1 MAFALLVGGCA
12 IAPGAPESWPNSWDI
27 SGQRAALDAGAGD
40 PWCGYMAD
48 IRAHLDGAGPAPGE
62 DARAAALEA
71 VRAEAV
77 ASKDGDP
84 LWPFRKALI
93 CEYLQGAEEEAQVF
107 EWVTVAQFQDAAGL
121 AAGTPA
127 PEDGVS
133 PLVPVFDHLS
143 GAEPESIAPVDLSTP
158 EYCDTFETA
167 TLALSQQ
174 RGGIVGAL
182 GFPGSLRRA
191 PDWYAHIQ
199 VSYHRWGREAQE
211 RRRLAADRFALG
223 DAPRYCRRLH
233 AALERAAEFELK
245 DNLIFLLPE
254 LDDPEKSGRL
264 VVRDAAGHE
273 VVLDRVLAAAQL
285 GVGGEGGEAVD
296 FFAEDLAAAP
306 GLKGAVDRTNNL
318 PPPKVFSIHF
328 DYNRREPIADDP
340 QIGALKAELASRS
353 PEEPLRFVLSGH
365 ADCAG
370 PRWYNT
376 MISEDRVKSV
386 FEGIIR
392 PALLMRGFPEAA
404 LADKKRFKLV
414 GLGEGAP
421 AVKSGPRCEATD
433 ENRRVVVVVQ

>member
-1 MAFALLVGGCA
+1 MALALMLGGCA
-12 IAPGAPESWPNSWDI
+12 LAPGAPDAWDV
-27 SGQRAALDAGAGD
+27 SGQRAALGAVADD

-48 IRAHLDGAGPAPGE
+48 IRAHLDGAGPAPSQE
-62 DARAAALEA
+62 ARDAALSA
-71 VRAEAV
+71 VRAEAS

-107 EWVTVAQFQDAAGL
+107 EWVTVAQFQDAASL
-121 AAGTPA
+121 AGTAPA

-133 PLVPVFDHLS
+133 PLVPIFDHLS
-143 GAEPESIAPVDLSTP
+143 GDEPDSIAPVDLSKP
-158 EYCDTFETA
+158 EYCDAFETD

-174 RGGIVGAL
+174 RGGIVSSL

-199 VSYHRWGREAQE
+199 VSYHRWGREVQE
-211 RRRLAADRFALG
+211 RRRLASDRMSLG
-223 DAPRYCRRLH
+223 DAPRFCRRFH
-233 AALERAAEFELK
+233 AALEGAEQFGLK

-254 LDDPEKSGRL
+254 LDDPEESGRL
-264 VVRDAAGHE
+264 VVRDAAGEE

-285 GVGGEGGEAVD
+285 GAGGEGGEAVD

-328 DYNRREPIADDP
+328 DYNRREPMAGDP
-340 QIGALKAELASRS
+340 QIGALKEELASRS
-353 PEEPLRFVLSGH
+353 PEEPLRIAMSGH
-365 ADCAG
+365 ADCVG

-376 MISEDRVKSV
+376 LISEDRAKSV
-386 FEGIIR
+386 FDEIIR
-392 PALLMRGFPEAA
+392 PALIRRGFAEAM
-404 LADKKRFKLV
+404 LADKKRFKLS
-414 GLGEGAP
+414 GLGEEAP
-421 AVKSGPRCEATD
+421 AIEPGSRCRPTD